1 MGYLRV
7 VALPDARLAVRHQ
20 LPHVRRGG
28 RKDDPVPM
36 LVASVRGAAAHL
48 SGTRVAADA
57 TTNGHGTSLTMYA
70 GHQPSGGD
78 RSEAADRSIRR
89 SLHS

>member
-36 LVASVRGAAAHL
+36 LVASVRGAVAHL

-57 TTNGHGTSLTMYA
+57 TTMDTA
-70 GHQPSGGD
+70 P
-78 RSEAADRSIRR
+78 A
-89 SLHS
+89 